1 MRLNF
6 ILVLGGLV
14 VVGGS
19 FSVNVMS
26 LMVGSITHHKKLST
40 PFFSARNCYVW
51 VVMRPFQKSKIELL
65 KELREL
71 IKEARQQH
79 AERSL
84 ISERRFNRKMVL
96 LRREIDRWVKELVN
110 EEKLREQE
118 RQHNEVL
125 RKQMEA
131 AIAAH
136 AGSDQ

>member
-1 MRLNF
+1 
-6 ILVLGGLV
+6 
-14 VVGGS
+14 
-19 FSVNVMS
+19 
-26 LMVGSITHHKKLST
+26 
-40 PFFSARNCYVW
+40 
-51 VVMRPFQKSKIELL
+51 MRPFQKSKIELL